1 MTSVAYVA
9 LWFFVFSIPWE
20 KMLALPGLAVIARGT
35 GGAALGLAVLS
46 VVISGRVRRPHL
58 AHLAALL
65 FLAWAGLELFLFHS
79 GERVPYKFLTYAQL
93 ILVFWMLW
101 ELAPSVD
108 RQRGLMTA
116 FVFGAYVS
124 AFETFKV
131 FVHSRGS
138 LARFAAGGLDAN
150 DLAMML
156 ALATPMAW
164 YLGMT
169 HRRPILRWICRAYV
183 PVGVLTVGLSG
194 SRGGMITTTMAL
206 LIIPLSMTRLT
217 PGRLITAFT
226 MLLAAG
232 ALAVAY
238 VPETTIQ
245 RLASAGTEVE
255 AARFGGRGKLWRAG
269 LDVFPANP
277 VMGVGTG
284 GYKTAITA
292 VLGPAAQVAH
302 NSYLSV
308 LVEQGI
314 IGFSL
319 YMLMFGAAFVS
330 VLKLPTLERRFCL
343 VLMGTL
349 ALAMFPLTW
358 EDRRPVWFTL
368 GTLIGFSQA
377 ILVARRAATA
387 RPVFVGTVSPTAS
400 VARGERAPGRRLAG
414 RRREVGDMAE

>member
-1 MTSVAYVA
+1 
-9 LWFFVFSIPWE
+9 
-20 KMLALPGLAVIARGT
+20 
-35 GGAALGLAVLS
+35 
-46 VVISGRVRRPHL
+46 
-58 AHLAALL
+58 
-65 FLAWAGLELFLFHS
+65 
-79 GERVPYKFLTYAQL
+79 
-93 ILVFWMLW
+93 
-101 ELAPSVD
+101 
-108 RQRGLMTA
+108 
-116 FVFGAYVS
+116 VFGAYVS

-131 FVHSRGS
+131 FAHSRGS
-138 LARFAAGGLDAN
+138 LARFSAGGLDAN

-156 ALATPMAW
+156 ALAIPMAW

-183 PVGVLTVGLSG
+183 PVGVLTVGLTG

-245 RLASAGTEVE
+245 RLSSAGTEVE

-277 VMGVGTG
+277 IMGVGTG
-284 GYKTAITA
+284 GYKTAITP

-308 LVEQGI
+308 LIEQGI

-319 YMLMFGAAFVS
+319 YLLMFGAAFVS

-377 ILVARRAATA
+377 IIMARRVATS
-387 RPVFVGTVSPTAS
+387 RQIFVGTVVPAAPAREGRATAH
-400 VARGERAPGRRLAG
+400 RLAG
-414 RRREVGDMAE
+414 RRREVGDLAE

>member
-1 MTSVAYVA
+1 MTSVAYAA

-20 KMLALPGLAVIARGT
+20 KMLALPGLAVIARAT
-35 GGAALGLAVLS
+35 GGVALGMTVLS
-46 VVISGRVRRPHL
+46 VVISGRLRRPHM

-79 GERVPYKFLTYAQL
+79 GERVPYKFLTYVQL
-93 ILVFWMLW
+93 ILVLWMLW

-131 FVHSRGS
+131 FAHSAGS
-138 LARFAAGGLDAN
+138 MARFSAGGLDAN

-156 ALATPMAW
+156 ALAGPMAW

-183 PVGVLTVGLSG
+183 PVGVLTVGLTG

-232 ALAVAY
+232 TLAVAY

-269 LDVFPANP
+269 LDVFPAKP
-277 VMGVGTG
+277 IMGVGTG
-284 GYKTAITA
+284 GYKTAITPQ
-292 VLGPAAQVAH
+292 LGPAAQVAH

-308 LVEQGI
+308 LIEQGI
-314 IGFSL
+314 VGFSL
-319 YMLMFGAAFVS
+319 YMLMFGAALTS
-330 VLKLPTLERRFCL
+330 VIKLPTLERRFCL

-368 GTLIGFSQA
+368 GTLVGFSQA
-377 ILVARRAATA
+377 ILVAWRAAAA
-387 RPVFVGTVSPTAS
+387 RPVMVGTVPAAAA
-400 VARGERAPGRRLAG
+400 VGRQGRAAARPAG
-414 RRREVGDMAE
+414 RRREVGDLAE

>member
-1 MTSVAYVA
+1 MTSVAYAA

-20 KMLALPGLAVIARGT
+20 KMLALPGLAVIARAT
-35 GGAALGLAVLS
+35 GGVALGLTVLS
-46 VVISGRVRRPHL
+46 VVISGRLRRPHM
-58 AHLAALL
+58 AHLAAVL
-65 FLAWAGLELFLFHS
+65 FMAWAGLELLLFHS

-93 ILVFWMLW
+93 ILVLWMLW
-101 ELAPSVD
+101 ELAPTAD

-131 FVHSRGS
+131 FAHSRGS
-138 LARFAAGGLDAN
+138 LARFSAGGLDAN

-156 ALATPMAW
+156 ALAVPMAW

-183 PVGVLTVGLSG
+183 PVGVLTVGLTG

-277 VMGVGTG
+277 IMGVGTG
-284 GYKTAITA
+284 AYKSAITPL
-292 VLGPAAQVAH
+292 LGPAAQVAH

-308 LVEQGI
+308 LIEQGI
-314 IGFSL
+314 VGFSL
-319 YMLMFGAAFVS
+319 YMLMFGATLVS
-330 VLKLPTLERRFCL
+330 VLKLPTLERRFGV

-368 GTLIGFSQA
+368 GALIGFSQA
-377 ILVARRAATA
+377 ILMARRAATA
-387 RPVFVGTVSPTAS
+387 RPVVVGTVAAAPSA
-400 VARGERAPGRRLAG
+400 AREGRAAARLAG
-414 RRREVGDMAE
+414 RRREIGGLAE

>member
-1 MTSVAYVA
+1 MTSVAYAA

-20 KMLALPGLAVIARGT
+20 KMLALPGLAVIARAT
-35 GGAALGLAVLS
+35 GGVALGMTVLS
-46 VVISGRVRRPHL
+46 VVISGRLRRPHM

-79 GERVPYKFLTYAQL
+79 GERVPYKFLTYVQL
-93 ILVFWMLW
+93 ILVLWMLW
-101 ELAPSVD
+101 ELASSVD

-131 FVHSRGS
+131 FAHSAGS
-138 LARFAAGGLDAN
+138 MARFSAGGLDAN

-156 ALATPMAW
+156 ALAVPMAW

-183 PVGVLTVGLSG
+183 PVGVLTVGLTG

-232 ALAVAY
+232 TLAVAY

-269 LDVFPANP
+269 LDVFPAKP
-277 VMGVGTG
+277 IMGVGTG
-284 GYKTAITA
+284 GYKTAITPQ
-292 VLGPAAQVAH
+292 LGPAAQVAH

-308 LVEQGI
+308 LIEQGI
-314 IGFSL
+314 VGFSL
-319 YMLMFGAAFVS
+319 YMLMFGAALTS
-330 VLKLPTLERRFCL
+330 VIKLPTLERRFCL

-368 GTLIGFSQA
+368 GTLVGFSQA
-377 ILVARRAATA
+377 ILVAWRAAAA
-387 RPVFVGTVSPTAS
+387 RPVMVGTVPAAAA
-400 VARGERAPGRRLAG
+400 VGRQGRAAARPAG
-414 RRREVGDMAE
+414 RRREVGDLAE

>member
-1 MTSVAYVA
+1 MTSVAYAA
-9 LWFFVFSIPWE
+9 LWAFVFSIPWE
-20 KMLALPGLAVIARGT
+20 KMLALPGLAVIARAT
-35 GGAALGLAVLS
+35 GGLALGLTVLS
-46 VVISGRVRRPHL
+46 VVFHGRLRRLHL
-58 AHLAALL
+58 SHLAALL
-65 FLAWAGLELFLFHS
+65 FLAWVGLELFLFHS

-93 ILVFWMLW
+93 LLVLWMLW
-101 ELAPSVD
+101 ELAPTVD

-124 AFETFKV
+124 AFETFRV
-131 FVHSRGS
+131 FARSAGS
-138 LARFAAGGLDAN
+138 MARFSAGGLDAN

-156 ALATPMAW
+156 ALAVPIAW

-169 HRRPILRWICRAYV
+169 HHRPILRWICRAYV

-194 SRGGMITTTMAL
+194 SRGGMITATMAL

-226 MLLAAG
+226 MLAAAG

-269 LDVFPANP
+269 LEVFPANP
-277 VMGVGTG
+277 IFGVGTG
-284 GYKTAITA
+284 GYKTAITP

-330 VLKLPTLERRFCL
+330 VMKLPTLERRFGL

-368 GTLIGFSQA
+368 GTLVAFSQA
-377 ILVARRAATA
+377 VLAARRAAASQPVLVGRLPSTVAVPPQRRWPA
-387 RPVFVGTVSPTAS
+387 RPVAP
-400 VARGERAPGRRLAG
+400 RGEVGGLA
-414 RRREVGDMAE
+414 E